1 MSEHLRPLSMFEKY
15 ENGTLPNQAE
25 VESFASLG
33 KDEREKMFRA
43 GFLVGL
49 HKQLNIDYSMSKE
62 ELKQVEND

>member
-1 MSEHLRPLSMFEKY
+1 MSELSMFERY

-33 KDEREKMFRA
+33 KDDREKMFRA

-49 HKQLNIDYSMSKE
+49 HKQLNIDYCMSKE
-62 ELKQVEND
+62 ELKQVEK